1 LRDGVLSATRRLF
14 LGAPTPKARRV
25 GDSST
30 PTTASWY
37 EGMHWGYRWFRKD
50 ELVRRSVLANAYYS
64 TLSSGFDTALEGE
77 GPIEDYAYVK
87 ERVDALNARVNMDQ
101 ILFTAQVKRSIY
113 GRAGFEVVPGA
124 DGYPERLIPLRGDQ
138 LKPDVGADWALT
150 GFTYQGRR
158 GFYAPGEVLYFTN
171 TQLEADWEGL
181 SDVEPVLALCE
192 ARDDVLR
199 EDFREMARSR
209 GAPYVILKADT
220 SGLAQAEAD
229 RVVEELAEAARAG
242 RSIAINES
250 VEAEVVNL
258 TPDIEGL
265 CRLLDRLE
273 QGIAANFGVPGFL
286 LGRPVENRAT
296 AYAEFEAYIGGVV
309 AQNQRYL
316 KRELERQWY
325 APLVARILADEGE
338 DWEGEPPVRVKHRW
352 RTIRATDVYEMAQA
366 VAALWGDGPGPLA
379 GDAEAALGLLG
390 LEAKT

>member
-1 LRDGVLSATRRLF
+1 MKEGILTAARRLL
-14 LGAPTPKARRV
+14 LGTSTPKARRV

-37 EGMHWGYRWFRKD
+37 EGMHWGYRWFRQD

-64 TLSSGFDTALEGE
+64 TLSAGFDTTLEGD
-77 GPIEDYAYVK
+77 GAAEDYAYVK
-87 ERVDALNARVNMDQ
+87 ERIDALNARVNMDQ
-101 ILFTAQVKRSIY
+101 TLFMTQVKRSIY

-124 DGYPERLIPLRGDQ
+124 DGYPERLIPLQGDQ

-158 GFYAPGEVLYFTN
+158 GFYAPGEILYFTN

-181 SDVEPVLALCE
+181 SDVEPVRAICE
-192 ARDDVLR
+192 ARDAVLR
-199 EDFREMARSR
+199 EDFREIARSLW
-209 GAPYVILKADT
+209 APFVVLKADT

-296 AYAEFEAYIGGVV
+296 AYAELEAYVGGVV

-338 DWEGEPPVRVKHRW
+338 DWEGEPPVKIKHRW
-352 RTIRATDVYEMAQA
+352 RTIRASDIYEMARA
-366 VAALWGDGPGPLA
+366 VSALWGGGSGPLA

-390 LEAKT
+390 MEAKT